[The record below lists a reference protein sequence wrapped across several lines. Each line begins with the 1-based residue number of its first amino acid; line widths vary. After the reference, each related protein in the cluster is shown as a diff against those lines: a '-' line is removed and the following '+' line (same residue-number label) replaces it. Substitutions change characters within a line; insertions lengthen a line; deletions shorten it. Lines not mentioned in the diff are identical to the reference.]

1 MQVILLE
8 PVTGLGKMGE
18 TVDVRN
24 GYARN
29 YLLPQRKALSATKG
43 NLAKF
48 EAQRKEL
55 EKKQQDLKA
64 SAAKQAERFTDVKV
78 VLQRQASETGQLFGS
93 VKPLDIVR
101 SLAEKKL
108 EVERQQVLIADP
120 IKNVGS
126 HTVKVEL
133 HPEVVVELTVEVQR
147 QMTTI

>member
-64 SAAKQAERFTDVKV
+64 SAAKQAESFTDVKV

-101 SLAEKKL
+101 SLTEKKL

>member
-64 SAAKQAERFTDVKV
+64 AAAKQAERFTDVKV

-101 SLAEKKL
+101 SLTEKKL

-133 HPEVVVELTVEVQR
+133 HPEVVVELTVEVQP

>member
-64 SAAKQAERFTDVKV
+64 AAAKQAERFTDVKV

-101 SLAEKKL
+101 SLTEKKL

>member
-8 PVTGLGKMGE
+8 PVTGLGKMGD

-29 YLLPQRKALSATKG
+29 YLLPERKALSATKN

-48 EAQRKEL
+48 ETQRKEL
-55 EKKQQDLKA
+55 EQKQQELKA
-64 SAAKQAERFTDVKV
+64 SAAKQAESFTGVKV
-78 VLQRQASETGQLFGS
+78 TLERQASETGQLFGS

-101 SLAEKKL
+101 SLADKKI
-108 EVERQQVLIADP
+108 EVDRQKVLIADP
-120 IKNVGS
+120 IKNVGT

-147 QMTTI
+147 QMSTL

>member
-29 YLLPQRKALSATKG
+29 YLLPQRKALSATKS

-48 EAQRKEL
+48 EGQRKDL
-55 EKKQQDLKA
+55 EKKQQELKNA
-64 SAAKQAERFTDVKV
+64 AAKQAEAYNGVKV
-78 VLQRQASETGQLFGS
+78 VLERQASETGQLFGS

-120 IKNVGS
+120 IKNVGA

-147 QMTTI
+147 QMSTI

>member
-29 YLLPQRKALSATKG
+29 YLLPQRKALSATKN
-43 NLAKF
+43 NLSKF

-55 EKKQQDLKA
+55 EKKQQELKTA
-64 SAAKQAERFTDVKV
+64 AAKQAEGFNGVKV
-78 VLQRQASETGQLFGS
+78 LLERQASETGQLFGS

-108 EVERQQVLIADP
+108 EIERQQVLIADP

-147 QMTTI
+147 QMSTI